1 MTNTSTQNGS
11 TSLTTSRSPVVVV
24 MGHVDH
30 GKTTLLDYI
39 RKSNVAA
46 RESGGITQGVGAY
59 EVTHGSAG
67 SPQGKITFIDTPG
80 HQAFTKMRSRG
91 AQIADIA
98 ILIVAAD
105 DGVSEQTK
113 DAIRIIKASKNAAG
127 KPLPFIVAINKID
140 IAGADPVKVKNGL
153 AQEEIFVEGF
163 GGDVSCQE
171 ISAKTG
177 QGVSELLELITLTA
191 EVEELTYDASAP
203 AHGFVL
209 ETQMSP
215 QTGLSAT
222 VIVKNGT
229 LRVGDEIGTASARGK
244 IKGLRTFDGKVIKE
258 ITPSAP
264 AIVLGFESLPRI
276 GENFG
281 VGAAMPQL
289 IKQEERALPTAGEA
303 LQKRLSFVVKADN
316 AGSLE
321 ALMDQI
327 KGIKTPDNTS
337 RVTVLGEGVGDVTD
351 GDAKLAGGTGSFIVA
366 FRVKQTP
373 AAKTLISS
381 QKIKVFSSDI
391 IYELIRNIEEEFSG
405 RKKQIIA
412 GDLEILKVFRQDNP
426 GAQIIGGKVLAGEI
440 KNQGSV
446 EIHRGGKEIG
456 TGRIANLQ
464 QSKKDADA
472 VPTGLE
478 CGMLF
483 SSQVLI
489 EKGDHLIRRPE

>member
-1 MTNTSTQNGS
+1 MSSTQN
-11 TSLTTSRSPVVVV
+11 RSPIVVV

-59 EVTHGSAG
+59 EITIPTSNRDDSGA
-67 SPQGKITFIDTPG
+67 SPNRITFIDTPG

-113 DAIRIIKASKNAAG
+113 DAIRIIKQSKNAAG

-140 IAGADPVKVKNGL
+140 IQGADPVKVKNGL

-177 QGVSELLELITLTA
+177 QGVPELLELITLTA
-191 EVEELTYDASAP
+191 EVEELTYDPKAP
-203 AHGFVL
+203 ATGFIL
-209 ETQMSP
+209 ETHMNP
-215 QTGLSAT
+215 QTGLTAT
-222 VIVKNGT
+222 AIVKNGT
-229 LRVGDEIGTASARGK
+229 LKVGDEIGTASARGK
-244 IKGLRTFDGKVIKE
+244 IKGLRTFDGKSVKE

-264 AIVLGFESLPRI
+264 AIILGFESLPRI
-276 GENFG
+276 GETFG
-281 VGAAMPQL
+281 VGSAMPDLVAQAG
-289 IKQEERALPTAGEA
+289 KAMPTEGEY

-321 ALMDQI
+321 ALIDEI
-327 KGIKTPDNTS
+327 KAIKTPDNTS

-391 IYELIRNIEEEFSG
+391 IYELIRDIEEEFSG
-405 RKKQIIA
+405 RKKQIVVA
-412 GDLEILKVFRQDNP
+412 DLEVLKVFKQDNP
-426 GAQIIGGKVLAGEI
+426 GAQIIGGKVVVGEL
-440 KNQGSV
+440 KNQSTV
-446 EIHRGGKEIG
+446 EIHRGTKEIG

-464 QSKKDADA
+464 QSKKDADV
-472 VPTGLE
+472 VPAGLE

-489 EKGDHLIRRPE
+489 EKGDHLVLRPE